1 MQFIAFVTQST
12 VHRSVTLGILL
23 AAVLTTVPTNVRTYD
38 MQSVE
43 DVLPEGVTLDDI
55 TKVFKLG
62 AAAIAFFTAVS
73 AFS

>member
-1 MQFIAFVTQST
+1 
-12 VHRSVTLGILL
+12 
-23 AAVLTTVPTNVRTYD
+23 